1 MEYKNN
7 MDEKEL
13 NSPNIDKI
21 LYLKQQL
28 HIIEKARQL
37 IEKGQQIVQFQGQV
51 IKIEHDKWNEM
62 DSCIE
67 PMQGEIDWY
76 VKEYIIPIQEK
87 EKELNELENSL
98 INVPQKQG
106 IFGKVGKFFEKF
118 MPGITKEG
126 RQKRNIEDR
135 RQTIQSE
142 IDSYKLMIER
152 NPFQVFGG
160 NKDVK
165 SEILARID
173 VNQLDKYST
182 VQNSFRDNLKSN
194 NSVKSV
200 VDSIEAFNL
209 MVSKMFKDTNQEKK
223 DLIDKVD
230 LGIGRDTD
238 KDILSNITQQIQNL
252 KDDLTPDELEKI
264 EQIEQRDT
272 PQKEL

>member
-200 VDSIEAFNL
+200 VDNIEAFNL

>member
-1 MEYKNN
+1 
-7 MDEKEL
+7 
-13 NSPNIDKI
+13 
-21 LYLKQQL
+21 
-28 HIIEKARQL
+28 
-37 IEKGQQIVQFQGQV
+37 
-51 IKIEHDKWNEM
+51 
-62 DSCIE
+62 
-67 PMQGEIDWY
+67 
-76 VKEYIIPIQEK
+76 
-87 EKELNELENSL
+87 
-98 INVPQKQG
+98 
-106 IFGKVGKFFEKF
+106 
-118 MPGITKEG
+118 
-126 RQKRNIEDR
+126 
-135 RQTIQSE
+135 
-142 IDSYKLMIER
+142 MIER

-200 VDSIEAFNL
+200 VDNIKLEDMNIVLNSYPMLKGESSHLINELINNGIEAFNL